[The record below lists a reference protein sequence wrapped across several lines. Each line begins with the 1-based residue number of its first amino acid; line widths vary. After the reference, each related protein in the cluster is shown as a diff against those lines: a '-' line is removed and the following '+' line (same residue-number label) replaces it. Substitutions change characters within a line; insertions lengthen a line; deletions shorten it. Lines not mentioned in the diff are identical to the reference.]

1 MQITDKNLNP
11 NNSNCKQVKKNTL
24 IVIVG
29 PTGIGKT
36 NLGIYLAQKLDTE
49 IISADSRQF
58 YKELKIGT
66 AVPTDDELKLV
77 KHHFIANKSIH
88 DYYNASSFE
97 FEVIDL
103 LATLFKE
110 KKQIILLGGSGMY
123 IDAVCRGIDDLPE
136 IDMKIRNKLINKY
149 EKEGIE
155 SLRFEL
161 KRLDPEYYAIA
172 DLKNH
177 KRLLKA
183 LEISMMTGQP
193 YSVFRKK
200 ITKKRDFS
208 TIKIGLNMGRDA
220 LYQGINQRVDK
231 MIGEGLV
238 EEAREFHRYKSLNSL
253 NTVGYKELF
262 PYFENE
268 YPLERAIELIKRNSR
283 RYAKRQ
289 LSWFNRDKEINWFKP
304 DEKEKIFNFVIEKC

>member
-1 MQITDKNLNP
+1 MEEK
-11 NNSNCKQVKKNTL
+11 TL

-36 NLGIYLAQKLDTE
+36 DLGIHLAQKFDTE

-66 AVPTDDELKLV
+66 AVPTDNELKLV
-77 KHHFIANKSIH
+77 KHHFIGNKSIH

-103 LATLFKE
+103 LTTLFKE
-110 KKQIILLGGSGMY
+110 KNQLILLGGSGMY

-136 IDMKIRNKLINKY
+136 IDMEIRNQLIEKF

-161 KRLDPEYYAIA
+161 KKLDPDYYAIA

-183 LEISMMTGQP
+183 LEITMMTGQP
-193 YSVFRKK
+193 YSSFRKK

-208 TIKIGLNMGRDA
+208 IIKIGLNIERDS
-220 LYQGINQRVDK
+220 LYERINQRVDK
-231 MIGEGLV
+231 MITDGLV
-238 EEAREFHRYKSLNSL
+238 EEARQFYQYKNINSL

-262 PYFENE
+262 PYLDGE
-268 YPLERAIELIKRNSR
+268 YSLERAVELIKRNSR

-289 LSWFNRDKEINWFKP
+289 LSWFNRDKEIKWFNPTERK
-304 DEKEKIFNFVIEKC
+304 KIFNFVKNNL

>member
-1 MQITDKNLNP
+1 M
-11 NNSNCKQVKKNTL
+11 NNKTL

-29 PTGIGKT
+29 PTGIGKSD
-36 NLGIYLAQKLDTE
+36 LGIYLAKKFGTE

-66 AVPTDDELKLV
+66 AVPPDEELKMV
-77 KHHFIANKSIH
+77 KHHFIGNKSIH
-88 DYYNASSFE
+88 DYYNASTYE

-103 LATLFKE
+103 LDKLFIDKNP
-110 KKQIILLGGSGMY
+110 LVFLGGSGMY
-123 IDAVCRGIDDLPE
+123 VDAVCKGIDDLPE
-136 IDMKIRNKLINKY
+136 IDMGIRNSLI
-149 EKEGIE
+149 EKFETEGIE

-161 KRLDPEYYAIA
+161 KKLDPDYYAIA
-172 DLKNH
+172 DLKNP

-183 LEISMMTGQP
+183 LEITLQTGKP
-193 YSVFRKK
+193 YATFRKK
-200 ITKKRDFS
+200 SIKKRNFN
-208 TIKIGLNMGRDA
+208 TLKIGLNIERED
-220 LYQGINQRVDK
+220 LYHRIEQRVDK
-231 MIGEGLV
+231 MIASGLV
-238 EEAREFHRYKSLNSL
+238 EEARRFYQYRNLNSL

-262 PYFENE
+262 PYFDEK

-304 DEKEKIFNFVIEKC
+304 DEKEKILNFVQKKLILGIGH

>member
-1 MQITDKNLNP
+1 M
-11 NNSNCKQVKKNTL
+11 NNKTL

-36 NLGIYLAQKLDTE
+36 DLGIYLAKKFDTE

-66 AVPTDDELKLV
+66 AVPSDKELKTV
-77 KHHFIANKSIH
+77 KHHFIGNKSIH

-97 FEVIDL
+97 FEVVDL
-103 LATLFKE
+103 LTELFKE
-110 KKQIILLGGSGMY
+110 KKPLILLGGSGMY
-123 IDAVCRGIDDLPE
+123 VDAVCKGIDDLPE
-136 IDMKIRNKLINKY
+136 IDMDIRNMLIEKH

-161 KRLDPEYYAIA
+161 KKLDPNYYAIA
-172 DLKNH
+172 DLKNP

-183 LEISMMTGQP
+183 LEITMMTGQP

-200 ITKKRDFS
+200 KIKKRNFD
-208 TIKIGLNMGRDA
+208 TIKIGLNIERKD
-220 LYQGINQRVDK
+220 LYKRIEQRVDK
-231 MIGEGLV
+231 MIASGLV
-238 EEAREFHRYKSLNSL
+238 EEAKQIYQYRNLNSL

-262 PYFENE
+262 PYFDGE
-268 YPLERAIELIKRNSR
+268 YPLERAVELIKRNSR

-304 DEKEKIFNFVIEKC
+304 DEKEKIYNFVLSVKK

>member
-1 MQITDKNLNP
+1 MGEK
-11 NNSNCKQVKKNTL
+11 TL

-36 NLGIYLAQKLDTE
+36 DLGIYLAKKLGTE

-58 YKELKIGT
+58 YRELKIGT
-66 AVPTDDELKLV
+66 AVPSDEQLNTV
-77 KHHFIANKSIH
+77 KHHFIGNKSIH

-97 FEVIDL
+97 FEVIEL
-103 LATLFKE
+103 LSRLFKE
-110 KKQIILLGGSGMY
+110 KNQLILLGGSGMY
-123 IDAVCRGIDDLPE
+123 VDAVCTGIDDLPE
-136 IDMKIRNKLINKY
+136 IDQKLRTQLLKKY

-161 KRLDPEYYAIA
+161 KKLDPDYYAIT

-183 LEISMMTGQP
+183 LEITIMTGQP
-193 YSVFRKK
+193 YSSFRKEVV
-200 ITKKRDFS
+200 KKRDFKI
-208 TIKIGLNMGRDA
+208 IKIGLNIERDA
-220 LYQGINQRVDK
+220 LYKGIDNRVDK
-231 MIGEGLV
+231 MLKKGLV
-238 EEAREFHRYKSLNSL
+238 DEAKQFHPLKRMNSL

-262 PYFENE
+262 PYFEGK
-268 YPLERAIELIKRNSR
+268 YSLDRAVELIKRNSR

-289 LSWFNRDKEINWFKP
+289 LSWFNRDKEIKWFEP
-304 DEKEKIFNFVIEKC
+304 GEKEKIFNFVQNS

>member
-1 MQITDKNLNP
+1 MN
-11 NNSNCKQVKKNTL
+11 KNTL

-29 PTGIGKT
+29 PTGVGKT
-36 NLGIYLAQKLDTE
+36 DLGIYLAKKLDTE

-66 AVPTDDELKLV
+66 AIPTDDELKMV
-77 KHHFIANKSIH
+77 KHHFIGNKSIH

-103 LATLFKE
+103 LTGLFK
-110 KKQIILLGGSGMY
+110 KKDQLILLGGSGMY
-123 IDAVCRGIDDLPE
+123 VDAVCRGIDDLPE
-136 IDMKIRNKLINKY
+136 IDMEIRNQLIDKY

-155 SLRFEL
+155 GLRFEL
-161 KRLDPEYYAIA
+161 KKLDPDYYEIA
-172 DLKNH
+172 DLRNH

-183 LEISMMTGQP
+183 LEITMMTGLP
-193 YSVFRKK
+193 YSSFRKK
-200 ITKKRDFS
+200 VVKQRDFQ
-208 TIKIGLNMGRDA
+208 IVKIGLNTERNI
-220 LYQGINQRVDK
+220 LYQKIEQRVDK
-231 MIGEGLV
+231 MITDGLV
-238 EEAREFHRYKSLNSL
+238 EEARQFYQYKNLNTL

-262 PYFENE
+262 PYFEGG
-268 YPLERAIELIKRNSR
+268 YSLERAIELIKRNSR

-304 DEKEKIFNFVIEKC
+304 DEKGKIFNFVQENSPLR

>member
-1 MQITDKNLNP
+1 M
-11 NNSNCKQVKKNTL
+11 NNKTL

-36 NLGIYLAQKLDTE
+36 DLGIYLAKKFDTE

-66 AVPTDDELKLV
+66 AVPSDKELETI
-77 KHHFIANKSIH
+77 KHHFIGNKSIH

-103 LATLFKE
+103 LNELFKE
-110 KKQIILLGGSGMY
+110 KNPLILLGGSGMY
-123 IDAVCRGIDDLPE
+123 VDAVCKGIDDLPE
-136 IDMKIRNKLINKY
+136 IDMDIRNRLIEKH

-161 KRLDPEYYAIA
+161 KKLDPDYYAIA
-172 DLKNH
+172 DLKNP

-183 LEISMMTGQP
+183 LEITIMTGRP

-200 ITKKRDFS
+200 EIKKRDFD
-208 TIKIGLNMGRDA
+208 TIKIGLNIEREA
-220 LYQGINQRVDK
+220 LYKRIEQRVNK
-231 MIGEGLV
+231 MIASGLV
-238 EEAREFHRYKSLNSL
+238 NEAKQFYQYRNLNSL

-262 PYFENE
+262 PYFDGE
-268 YPLERAIELIKRNSR
+268 YTLERAIELIKRNSR

-289 LSWFNRDKEINWFKP
+289 LSWFKRDKEINWFKP
-304 DEKEKIFNFVIEKC
+304 DEKEKILKFVLSAKE